1 MVISTL
7 CYLML
12 FVCKEILCRSLRVM
26 LFTMRGFRAAHF
38 LFDIVDQIKEGC
50 MTMAE
55 LSDIVTGL
63 ISGAILAIL
72 GGVAVKEEVDKAG
85 GDWSIATSNM
95 AKNINNAAKKE
106 KAQREERQMKLAI
119 EKARII
125 ERDRSGK
132 YSEGQKEKAR
142 EFLRKYEK

>member
-1 MVISTL
+1 
-7 CYLML
+7 
-12 FVCKEILCRSLRVM
+12 
-26 LFTMRGFRAAHF
+26 
-38 LFDIVDQIKEGC
+38 
-50 MTMAE
+50 MAG

-72 GGVAVKEEVDKAG
+72 GGVAVKDEVDKAG
-85 GDWSIATSNM
+85 GDWSVATSNM

-106 KAQREERQMKLAI
+106 KAQREERQIKLAI

-132 YSEGQKEKAR
+132 YSEAQKEKAR

>member
-1 MVISTL
+1 
-7 CYLML
+7 
-12 FVCKEILCRSLRVM
+12 
-26 LFTMRGFRAAHF
+26 MRGFRATHF
-38 LFDIVDQIKEGC
+38 LFGIVNQITKVGW
-50 MTMAE
+50 MNMAG

-72 GGVAVKEEVDKAG
+72 GGVAVKDEVDKAG
-85 GDWSIATSNM
+85 GDWSVATSNM

-106 KAQREERQMKLAI
+106 KAQREERQIKLAI

-132 YSEGQKEKAR
+132 YSEAQKEKAR

>member
-1 MVISTL
+1 
-7 CYLML
+7 
-12 FVCKEILCRSLRVM
+12 
-26 LFTMRGFRAAHF
+26 
-38 LFDIVDQIKEGC
+38 

-72 GGVAVKEEVDKAG
+72 GGLAVKEEVDKAG

-95 AKNINNAAKKE
+95 AENINNAAKKE
-106 KAQREERQMKLAI
+106 KAQREERQIKLAI

-125 ERDRSGK
+125 ERDCSGN

>member
-1 MVISTL
+1 MSQL
-7 CYLML
+7 ESDAFYNAWLSGYAF
-12 FVCKEILCRSLRVM
+12 FVWHCKSNNKVGWM
-26 LFTMRGFRAAHF
+26 N
-38 LFDIVDQIKEGC
+38 
-50 MTMAE
+50 MAG

-72 GGVAVKEEVDKAG
+72 GGVAVKDEVDKAG
-85 GDWSIATSNM
+85 GDWSVATSNM

-106 KAQREERQMKLAI
+106 KAQREERQIKLAI

-132 YSEGQKEKAR
+132 YSEAQKEKAR